1 MQYPLFVT
9 IYRFPALRPL
19 RSLARR
25 VLQFTRRIVRS
36 SAVEWL
42 VRSTAMPLNW
52 WASVRVA
59 RTLWFGYGHLNSV
72 SKKRSI
78 DADGEPIPWYTYPA
92 IEYLK
97 QLDFSD
103 KSVFE
108 YGAGNSTIFW
118 SRIAQRVVSVE
129 HDEGWHQRVSR
140 QVTAAAT
147 VIFEPDLDAFVS
159 TITRVPDG
167 FDVIVVDGPA
177 RGLTRLKCCKI
188 ARDRLNEGGLI
199 ILDNSEWLPESTA
212 FLRST
217 GLLQVDM
224 TGFAPLNANTGTT
237 SFFFD
242 RRFNMRPKRERQP
255 THGIGS
261 LACDWESPRS
271 VPGTSVEIA
280 GERLPGVELDRR
292 FTIADGDGR
301 RAFRILIYHLDEAT
315 TALAIVDEDA
325 GRLLLDGHCIV
336 KGTARR
342 RQLAEVRWIEGMKYE
357 ELRAFVN
364 KHPRRRYML
373 GAGRAAARGA
383 VSAAPQMP
391 SRSGGI

>member
-1 MQYPLFVT
+1 MTFQLFVT

-19 RSLARR
+19 RPLARKT
-25 VLQFTRRIVRS
+25 VDFARRIMRS
-36 SAVEWL
+36 ATVEWL

-52 WASVRVA
+52 RSSFKVT

-72 SKKRSI
+72 SKKQSI
-78 DADGEPIPWYTYPA
+78 DASGEPIPWYTYPA

-108 YGAGNSTIFW
+108 YGSGNSTVFW
-118 SRIAQRVVSVE
+118 SRNAGHVVSVE
-129 HDEGWHQRVSR
+129 HDPVWHESVSR
-140 QVTAAAT
+140 RVTAAAT
-147 VIFEPDLDAFVS
+147 VIFEPDLESFVS
-159 TITRVPDG
+159 TISRVRGG

-177 RGLTRLKCCKI
+177 RGLTRLKCCKA
-188 ARDRLNEGGLI
+188 ARDYLNEGGVI

-242 RRFNMRPKRERQP
+242 RQFNVRPKRERQP

-261 LACDWESPRS
+261 LTSDWESRRS
-271 VPGTSVEIA
+271 VPGATVDVA
-280 GERLPGVELDRR
+280 GETLSGVELDQP
-292 FTIADGDGR
+292 FTVAAPDGPR
-301 RAFRILIYHLDEAT
+301 PFRILTYHLDETT
-315 TALAIVDEDA
+315 TALAIIDENA
-325 GRLLLDGHCIV
+325 RRILLDGHCIAR
-336 KGTARR
+336 GRRRR
-342 RQLAEVRWIEGMKYE
+342 RQRAEVRWIQRMDFD
-357 ELRAFVN
+357 ELTEFVN
-364 KHPRRRYML
+364 RHPRRRYML
-373 GAGRAAARGA
+373 
-383 VSAAPQMP
+383 
-391 SRSGGI
+391 